1 MWKKIKSMIFLL
13 FGILSVIYFIVCVA
27 YSGSGL
33 SWIWIW
39 PLFAGFCLVRFW
51 MLRLEIKDR
60 FPWKIPRWISV
71 AYRIV
76 FAAFLIVFIWTES
89 RVVSQMTSEPQQGI
103 EESRILMEDQS
114 TSTEENLRNSF
125 AMIPTDAGTVG
136 ILTNGFHIY
145 RSLLIAQELGHE
157 NVTGVPARTLFPVG
171 IHYVVR
177 EFFAVIKLR
186 LVPVQT

>member
-33 SWIWIW
+33 S
-39 PLFAGFCLVRFW
+39 
-51 MLRLEIKDR
+51 
-60 FPWKIPRWISV
+60 WISV